1 MARTN
6 RQTHD
11 AGRHFAVA
19 EALMRG
25 YQAALVDRPYIE
37 VNGHRALVQA
47 AAKGAWQI
55 ANVNDYTS
63 GTIEYIILVDLT
75 DDQCEFYICP
85 GDALRT
91 DVREGYDQFLASHGG
106 RRPRTEGSKH
116 SAIYPQQVR
125 RWHNGW
131 SRLA

>member
-1 MARTN
+1 MARTHK
-6 RQTHD
+6 QTHD

-25 YQAALVDRPYIE
+25 YRAALVDRYVE

-47 AAKGAWQI
+47 ATKGAWQI
-55 ANVNDYTS
+55 ADVDDYTS
-63 GTIEYIILVDLT
+63 RTIEYIILVDLAT
-75 DDQCEFYICP
+75 DHPEFYICP

-91 DVREGYDQFLASHGG
+91 EVHERHNQFLASHDGK
-106 RRPRTEGSKH
+106 RPRTPNSRH
-116 SAIYPQQVR
+116 AAIRPEQVR
-125 RWHNGW
+125 QWHNDW